1 MRSAGENSIQAA
13 SPGTGAQKGH
23 LLCMNS
29 LSNPRNLLPVPS
41 LPFYKQPGAEEAK
54 ILIRKCLWRE
64 NSRRLL
70 QKGYCLLLLACR
82 PFSGERLQSRPITGM
97 CLLPPCRFISKAQE
111 IPIILAKQ
119 HVYISGVQGVVFV
132 EIPLERFPIE
142 RFSLERMLIFRA
154 LYQIVTNHCH
164 AHLDQSDL
172 P

>member
-23 LLCMNS
+23 LLCMDS

-41 LPFYKQPGAEEAK
+41 FPFYKQPDVEEAK
-54 ILIRKCLWRE
+54 ILR
-64 NSRRLL
+64 
-70 QKGYCLLLLACR
+70 
-82 PFSGERLQSRPITGM
+82 
-97 CLLPPCRFISKAQE
+97 
-111 IPIILAKQ
+111 
-119 HVYISGVQGVVFV
+119 SGVQGVVLV
-132 EIPLERFPIE
+132 EIPLERCPIE